1 MCQQCEA
8 SFTFRHPYKETKE
21 DCPDCNTKTLVRQL
35 TMPAVITYSG
45 GNLPG
50 KQSTKR
56 RNKGEVVTEAI
67 EETRAEIKKQKK
79 ALKDGK
85 A

>member
-1 MCQQCEA
+1 
-8 SFTFRHPYKETKE
+8 
-21 DCPDCNTKTLVRQL
+21 
-35 TMPAVITYSG
+35 MPAVITYSG

-56 RNKGEVVTEAI
+56 RNKGEVVIEAI